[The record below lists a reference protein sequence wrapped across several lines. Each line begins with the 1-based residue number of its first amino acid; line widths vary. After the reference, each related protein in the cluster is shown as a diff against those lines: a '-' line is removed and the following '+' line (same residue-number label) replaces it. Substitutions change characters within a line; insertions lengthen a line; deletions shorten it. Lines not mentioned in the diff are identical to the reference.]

1 MPSPWYIIDA
11 ASAVHS
17 WPKRILAYLR
27 AWAVQHGGRV
37 VESIEIDAGRWQQ
50 DLADP
55 DRVIA
60 VVVFGGLPDSLSV
73 RFPAVPCF
81 NLSANHRADGMVH
94 VLSDNH
100 AAGRVAA
107 QHLLEQGL
115 RHFVVHGRGAIAEQD
130 RRDGFASEV
139 AARGYECI
147 WQPVLARAYRIEDL
161 PDVGGERLG
170 MLCTGD
176 DLAARVCEE
185 LSASGYRIP
194 EDIAVVSIEDLEST
208 CESAPVALSSVNLR
222 PETIA
227 AQVGELALSL
237 HDGAT
242 WPEEDILVPCG
253 PVTQRA
259 STVVPDTGDPIV
271 TQALE
276 LIGKRFAGPLTVD
289 DLALACRVTPK
300 TLTRHFAASRL
311 RSPGVEIRHRRLQ
324 EARRLLRESDDS
336 LEAIARACGFQHGSN
351 LSRSFTQAFGVSPKV
366 WRRRD

>member
-17 WPKRILAYLR
+17 WPKRILAHLR

-60 VVVFGGLPDSLSV
+60 VAVFGGLPDSLSD
-73 RFPAVPCF
+73 RFPAVLCF

-176 DLAARVCEE
+176 DLAARVCED

-194 EDIAVVSIEDLEST
+194 EDIAVVSIEDLES
-208 CESAPVALSSVNLR
+208 
-222 PETIA
+222 
-227 AQVGELALSL
+227 
-237 HDGAT
+237 
-242 WPEEDILVPCG
+242 
-253 PVTQRA
+253 
-259 STVVPDTGDPIV
+259 
-271 TQALE
+271 
-276 LIGKRFAGPLTVD
+276 
-289 DLALACRVTPK
+289 
-300 TLTRHFAASRL
+300 
-311 RSPGVEIRHRRLQ
+311 RSNP
-324 EARRLLRESDDS
+324 
-336 LEAIARACGFQHGSN
+336 
-351 LSRSFTQAFGVSPKV
+351 
-366 WRRRD
+366 